1 MTKKIIKG
9 GNVIRGPWGS
19 KKDVKIA
26 DIDGLQVIEN
36 LKFADDLT
44 EGLVLQILTNFRENE
59 IDVTDKKYSPDLAF
73 MIETLKAVIYRS
85 MGYEHPLHVIM
96 SNVLKVNEI
105 KDGDKLHIDS
115 AFNIELLNETS
126 DYISLAMEE
135 QEIENDNDDGPKEK

>member
-1 MTKKIIKG
+1 MTEKIKG
-9 GNVIRGPWGS
+9 GNVIKGPWVN

-44 EGLVLQILTNFRENE
+44 EGLVLQILTNFRENGL
-59 IDVTDKKYSPDLAF
+59 DVSDKKFSPDIAF
-73 MIETLKAVIYRS
+73 MIEVLKAIIYRS

-105 KDGDKLHIDS
+105 QDGDKTILDTSLNID
-115 AFNIELLNETS
+115 LLNDTS
-126 DYISLAMEE
+126 DYIDLLKE
-135 QEIENDNDDGPKEK
+135 ENDNDDGPKEN

>member
-1 MTKKIIKG
+1 MTEKIKG
-9 GNVIRGPWGS
+9 GNVIKGPWVN

-44 EGLVLQILTNFRENE
+44 EGLILQILTNFRENG
-59 IDVTDKKYSPDLAF
+59 IDVSDKRFSPDIAF
-73 MIETLKAVIYRS
+73 MIEVLKAIIYRS

-105 KDGDKLHIDS
+105 QDGDKTILDTS
-115 AFNIELLNETS
+115 FNIDLLNDTS
-126 DYISLAMEE
+126 DYIDLLKDEFVIDE
-135 QEIENDNDDGPKEK
+135 WPTVI

>member
-1 MTKKIIKG
+1 MTEKIKG
-9 GNVIRGPWGS
+9 GNVIKGPWVN

-44 EGLVLQILTNFRENE
+44 EGLMIQILTNFRENN
-59 IDVTDKKYSPDLAF
+59 IDVSNKRFSPDIAF
-73 MIETLKAVIYRS
+73 MIEVLKAIIYRS

-105 KDGDKLHIDS
+105 KDGDKTVLDTS
-115 AFNIELLNETS
+115 FNIELLNDTS
-126 DYISLAMEE
+126 DYIDLLKE
-135 QEIENDNDDGPKEK
+135 ENDNDDGPKEK

>member
-1 MTKKIIKG
+1 MTEKIKG
-9 GNVIRGPWGS
+9 GNVIKGPWVN

-44 EGLVLQILTNFRENE
+44 EGLMIQILTNFRENN
-59 IDVTDKKYSPDLAF
+59 IDVSNKRFSPDIAF
-73 MIETLKAVIYRS
+73 MIEVLKAIIYRS

-105 KDGDKLHIDS
+105 KDGDKIHIDS
-115 AFNIELLNETS
+115 SFDMDLLSDTS
-126 DYISLAMEE
+126 DYISLVKEE
-135 QEIENDNDDGPKEK
+135 DNDNDGGPEKK

>member
-1 MTKKIIKG
+1 MTEKIKG
-9 GNVIRGPWGS
+9 GNVIKGPWVN

-44 EGLVLQILTNFRENE
+44 EGLVLQILTNFRENGL
-59 IDVTDKKYSPDLAF
+59 DVSDKKFSPDIAF
-73 MIETLKAVIYRS
+73 MIEVLKAIIYRS

-105 KDGDKLHIDS
+105 QDGDKTILDTS
-115 AFNIELLNETS
+115 FNIDLLNDTS
-126 DYISLAMEE
+126 DYIDLLKE
-135 QEIENDNDDGPKEK
+135 ENDNDDGPKEK

>member
-1 MTKKIIKG
+1 MTEKIKG
-9 GNVIRGPWGS
+9 GNVIKGPWVN

-44 EGLVLQILTNFRENE
+44 EGLMIQILTNFRENN
-59 IDVTDKKYSPDLAF
+59 IDVSNQRFSPDIAF
-73 MIETLKAVIYRS
+73 MIEVLKAIKYRS

-105 KDGDKLHIDS
+105 KDGDKTVLDTS
-115 AFNIELLNETS
+115 FNIELLKDTS
-126 DYISLAMEE
+126 DYIDLLKE
-135 QEIENDNDDGPKEK
+135 ENDNDDGPKEK

>member
-1 MTKKIIKG
+1 MTEKIKG
-9 GNVIRGPWGS
+9 GNVIKGPWEN

-44 EGLVLQILTNFRENE
+44 EGLVLQILTNFRENG
-59 IDVTDKKYSPDLAF
+59 IDVSDKRFSPDIAF
-73 MIETLKAVIYRS
+73 MIEVLKAIIYRS

-105 KDGDKLHIDS
+105 QDGDKTVLDTS
-115 AFNIELLNETS
+115 LNIELLNDTS
-126 DYISLAMEE
+126 DYIDLLKE
-135 QEIENDNDDGPKEK
+135 ENDNDDGPKEK

>member
-1 MTKKIIKG
+1 MTEKIKG
-9 GNVIRGPWGS
+9 GNVIKGPWVN

-44 EGLVLQILTNFRENE
+44 EGLMIQILTNFRENN
-59 IDVTDKKYSPDLAF
+59 IDVSNERFSPDIAF
-73 MIETLKAVIYRS
+73 MIEVLKAIIYRS

-105 KDGDKLHIDS
+105 KDGDKTVLDTS
-115 AFNIELLNETS
+115 FNIELLKDTS
-126 DYISLAMEE
+126 DYIDLLKE
-135 QEIENDNDDGPKEK
+135 ENDNDDGPKEK

>member
-1 MTKKIIKG
+1 MTEKIKG
-9 GNVIRGPWGS
+9 GNVIKGPWVN

-44 EGLVLQILTNFRENE
+44 EGLILQILTNFRENG
-59 IDVTDKKYSPDLAF
+59 IDVSDKRFSPDIAF
-73 MIETLKAVIYRS
+73 MIEVLKAIIYRS

-105 KDGDKLHIDS
+105 QDGDKTILDTS
-115 AFNIELLNETS
+115 FNIDLLNDTS
-126 DYISLAMEE
+126 DYIDLLKE
-135 QEIENDNDDGPKEK
+135 ENDNDDGPKEK